1 MNQLDPVV
9 RHAVCLAGN
18 TCPASNPDGQSCGG
32 VEADTFRYCYT
43 GQKPN
48 LYDSKKVFDIRSTT
62 SCGSNVSCAGNQ
74 FCGIDNV
81 CYQPAFRT
89 TRLGFT
95 TSQSTASQV
104 VTVSDFF
111 STWLP

>member
-1 MNQLDPVV
+1 
-9 RHAVCLAGN
+9 
-18 TCPASNPDGQSCGG
+18 
-32 VEADTFRYCYT
+32 
-43 GQKPN
+43 
-48 LYDSKKVFDIRSTT
+48 
-62 SCGSNVSCAGNQ
+62 VSCSGNQ

-104 VTVSDFF
+104 VSISDFF